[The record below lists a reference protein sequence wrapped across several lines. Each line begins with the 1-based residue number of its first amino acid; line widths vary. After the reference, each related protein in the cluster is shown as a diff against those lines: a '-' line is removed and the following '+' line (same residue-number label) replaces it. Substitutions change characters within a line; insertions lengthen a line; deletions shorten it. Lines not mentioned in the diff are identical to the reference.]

1 VGSFNNELATWSLAI
16 VDCWHSIVLA
26 VAYNSYDE
34 IKTQFDAAASKP
46 EVTSSFL
53 ELASRI

>member
-1 VGSFNNELATWSLAI
+1 MNWGLGLLRLWIVGTALF
-16 VDCWHSIVLA
+16 VLA

-53 ELASRI
+53 AESATIS